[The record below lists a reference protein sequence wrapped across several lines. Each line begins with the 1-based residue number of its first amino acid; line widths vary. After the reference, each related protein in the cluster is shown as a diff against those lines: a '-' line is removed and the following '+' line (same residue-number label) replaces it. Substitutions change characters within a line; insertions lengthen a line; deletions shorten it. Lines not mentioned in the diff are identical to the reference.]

1 MEPEVEQRLY
11 SHVKKID
18 PAFKPDTCRAEDL
31 NKSQNMT
38 LWIDNH
44 CTITPYSFIIC
55 RCGNILCCG
64 AIRSPTEN
72 GIRNLVFQ
80 RQPTPKIDKSRK
92 GLHYYTRADALR
104 LFGGQEKSY
113 VDLSDLPSKNNEKQK
128 EKDSKSKKVKRDAEV
143 SKALKLKSWEGKKVF
158 AIVKCFHCDKPRCLL
173 TRTKDG
179 LPFYN
184 ARKELKDR
192 LESISHMYS
201 CGDLIFKDDE
211 ASGKV
216 ITQRLNLSCESPI
229 EKCYYNT
236 HGRAFE
242 TPDICIH
249 CGAGG
254 SSDFIFGQKQLEDR
268 KKTGGRKCYPICKVC
283 FEAGEDILKY
293 PKKKTNQAQKRKE
306 VAANKSAQR
315 NEWNKRRKT

>member
-1 MEPEVEQRLY
+1 MPLTSISSWAV
-11 SHVKKID
+11 SVC
-18 PAFKPDTCRAEDL
+18 T
-31 NKSQNMT
+31 SQSISLQTEMT
-38 LWIDNH
+38 HLQ
-44 CTITPYSFIIC
+44 T
-55 RCGNILCCG
+55 
-64 AIRSPTEN
+64 
-72 GIRNLVFQ
+72 
-80 RQPTPKIDKSRK
+80 
-92 GLHYYTRADALR
+92 
-104 LFGGQEKSY
+104 
-113 VDLSDLPSKNNEKQK
+113 
-128 EKDSKSKKVKRDAEV
+128 
-143 SKALKLKSWEGKKVF
+143 LKSWEGKKVF

-229 EKCYYNT
+229 EKCNYNT
-236 HGRAFE
+236 EGRAFE

-268 KKTGGRKCYPICKVC
+268 NKTGGRECYPICKVC
-283 FEAGEDILKY
+283 FDAGEDIVKY
-293 PKKKTNQAQKRKE
+293 AKKKTKNTQKRKE

-315 NEWNKRRKT
+315 NVWSKRRKT